1 MQKFWVGTQGQG
13 NMEVLPNCC
22 DAPRKVGV
30 KLAATS
36 EGITRGAG
44 DSKRKEKVEN
54 ILQEGQGATG

>member
-1 MQKFWVGTQGQG
+1 
-13 NMEVLPNCC
+13 MEVLPNCC